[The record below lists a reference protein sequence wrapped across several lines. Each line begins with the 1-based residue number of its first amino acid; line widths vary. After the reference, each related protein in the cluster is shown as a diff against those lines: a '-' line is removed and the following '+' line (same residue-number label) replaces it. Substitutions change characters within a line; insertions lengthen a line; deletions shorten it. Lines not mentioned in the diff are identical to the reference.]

1 MNLCVY
7 GASSNEINREYIEA
21 VEKLGEKMAQ
31 RGHTLVFGAGA
42 RGCMGAAAR
51 GVDRAHGDMV
61 GIVPSFFN
69 VDGVLYEHC
78 TKLVQTDTMRERK
91 KLLEEYSDAFII
103 TPGGVGTLDEFF
115 EILTL
120 KQLARHKKAIV
131 LFNIKG
137 YYDELG
143 VFMRKLVDEKF
154 AQEETL
160 GLIAMFTDVDELLD
174 YIENYEQ
181 VEIRV
186 SDMKHMASEPERSQP
201 SELEF

>member
-1 MNLCVY
+1 M
-7 GASSNEINREYIEA
+7 
-21 VEKLGEKMAQ
+21 
-31 RGHTLVFGAGA
+31 
-42 RGCMGAAAR
+42 
-51 GVDRAHGDMV
+51 
-61 GIVPSFFN
+61 
-69 VDGVLYEHC
+69 
-78 TKLVQTDTMRERK
+78 
-91 KLLEEYSDAFII
+91 
-103 TPGGVGTLDEFF
+103 
-115 EILTL
+115 TL

-131 LFNIKG
+131 LFNING

-160 GLIAMFTDVDELLD
+160 GLIAMFADIDELLD

-181 VEIRV
+181 VEIQV